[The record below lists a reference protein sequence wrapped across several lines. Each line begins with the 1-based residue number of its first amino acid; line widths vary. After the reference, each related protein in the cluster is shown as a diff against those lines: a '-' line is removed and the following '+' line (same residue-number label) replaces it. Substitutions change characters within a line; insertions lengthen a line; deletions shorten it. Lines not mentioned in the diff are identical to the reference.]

1 MKKVI
6 LLTAFLTLL
15 LSFLTQY
22 LSFWAYVLLFFLFA
36 VFSAVLL
43 LSKNQ
48 KLLNFF
54 FAFLLIALFCLKTL
68 NCFSAIERAKTA
80 DGKNVDFEAIVVQ
93 SSAFYE
99 FKDNKYAIL
108 QVVSDNEVFK
118 KGEKVGY
125 NYYTN
130 ELLKTGQKIS
140 GGFKVSSLHDST
152 NKYSFYSEGI
162 YCFARPVSEV
172 YITQGNNFHYN
183 LLCKIQNFVNK
194 NLQNNTKNS
203 AVLISMIYG
212 EKGYI
217 SPEFNEAVKMCGVS
231 HVLVVSGLHFSLIF
245 LVVSFLCGLIGLKG
259 VKKDIALLIMAV
271 FYMGLCGF
279 SVSVIRVSLVF
290 FIAFVS
296 RRLRRIH
303 TGIDSLIVALIIVLL
318 INPFSIFS
326 ISFQLSFEATF
337 GLLALFPE
345 IKKNIDI
352 RFKNRK
358 IIKGLLNTA
367 AVSLSA
373 FVFTLPT
380 VIYYFS
386 YIATYTVV
394 VNLLIGFAIPFML
407 GGSVIALL
415 LCALGST
422 VLSGVAFFISD
433 FFAEY
438 FRGVVLKFSKLPF
451 CVLVI
456 KNNEIFI
463 VLLLVSYLVV
473 YELYTCKIRR
483 SLVKYFKK
491 EERK

>member
-15 LSFLTQY
+15 LSFLTQF
-22 LSFWAYVLLFFLFA
+22 LPFWAYILLFFAFTS
-36 VFSAVLL
+36 VSAVLL
-43 LSKNQ
+43 LSKNK
-48 KLLNFF
+48 KLFNCF
-54 FAFLLIALFCLKTL
+54 FAFLLIALFCLKTVS
-68 NCFSAIERAKTA
+68 CFSAIERAKTA
-80 DGKNVDFEAIVVQ
+80 DGKHINFEAVVVE
-93 SSAFYE
+93 SSVRYE
-99 FKDNKYAIL
+99 FDDYKYAIL
-108 QVVSDNEVFK
+108 KIVSDNEVFK

-130 ELLKTGQKIS
+130 TLLKTGQKIS
-140 GGFKVSSLHDST
+140 GEFKVLSLHDST
-152 NKYSFYSEGI
+152 SKHGFYSEGI
-162 YCFARPVSEV
+162 YCFVSPVSDATV
-172 YITQGNNFHYN
+172 TQGNNFHYN
-183 LLCKIQNFVNK
+183 LLCKIQDFVNT
-194 NLQNNTKNS
+194 NLLNNTKNS

-217 SPEFNEAVKMCGVS
+217 SPEFNQAVKMCGVS

-245 LVVSFLCGLIGLKG
+245 LIVSFLCSLIGLKG
-259 VKKDIALLIMAV
+259 VKKDIALLLMAV
-271 FYMGLCGF
+271 FYMGVCGF

-290 FIAFVS
+290 FVAFVS
-296 RRLRRIH
+296 RRLKRIH
-303 TGIDSLIVALIIVLL
+303 KSIDSLIITLFIVLL

-337 GLLALFPE
+337 GLLVLFPE
-345 IKKNIDI
+345 IKKHIDI
-352 RFKNRK
+352 RFKNHK
-358 IIKGLLNTA
+358 IINGLLSTA
-367 AVSLSA
+367 AASLSA
-373 FVFTLPT
+373 FIFTLPT
-380 VIYYFS
+380 VIHYFS

-394 VNLLIGFAIPFML
+394 VNLLIGFAIPVML

-415 LCALGST
+415 LCALGSL
-422 VLSGVAFFISD
+422 VLSGVAFFVSD

-438 FRGVVLKFSKLPF
+438 FRGVVLFFSKLPF
-451 CVLVI
+451 CVVNI
-456 KNNEIFI
+456 KNKELFI